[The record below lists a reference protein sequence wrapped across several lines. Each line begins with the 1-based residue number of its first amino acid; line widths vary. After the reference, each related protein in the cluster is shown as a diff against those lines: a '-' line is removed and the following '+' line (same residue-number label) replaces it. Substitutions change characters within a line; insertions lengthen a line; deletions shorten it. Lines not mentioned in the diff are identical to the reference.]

1 MKIKLLKAKSIS
13 DTRGDKTIE
22 VQLKTEYGV
31 FIASAPNGKSR
42 GKYEAEPWKKS
53 SNEDV
58 KFVNAIK
65 ISEVKFDK
73 FDDLALI
80 EKIFRNKV
88 GANTMIAIECAFLKA
103 LAKENKTEVW
113 KLINPRAKNFP
124 MPVGNAIGGGVHS
137 PGKKPDFQ
145 EFHLIPNT
153 DFEKAVKINKRG
165 WENCSELL
173 KNLDKNFTGK
183 TNDENAWITEFD
195 DNQVMEIIQDV
206 KENMIEE
213 FSTKIHCGIDV
224 AASGLYKNNKYNY
237 LNPKKS
243 LSRSEQIKFMTE
255 IADKFFYLED
265 PLEENDF
272 SGFAELMKKAK
283 GQGLIVGDDLTV
295 TNLQRIDKAWK
306 MRAINGVI
314 IKPNQNGS
322 LIEVKKIVEYC
333 KSKGIKTIFS
343 HRSGETSEN
352 ILADLAFGF
361 QADFIKTGIT
371 GKGRD
376 EKLNRMIE
384 IEKSL
389 F

>member
-1 MKIKLLKAKSIS
+1 MKIGGLKAKSIS

-22 VQLKTEYGV
+22 VELKTEFGV

-42 GKYEAEPWKKS
+42 GKYEAKPWKKNLS
-53 SNEDV
+53 EDIKV
-58 KFVNAIK
+58 VNASK
-65 ISEVKFDK
+65 ISEVKIDN

-80 EKIFRNKV
+80 EKIFGGKI
-88 GANTMIAIECAFLKA
+88 GANTMIALEYVFLKA
-103 LAKENKTEVW
+103 LAKEKNTEVW

-124 MPVGNAIGGGVHS
+124 MPVGNAIGGGAHS
-137 PGKKPDFQ
+137 SGKKPDFQ
-145 EFHLIPNT
+145 EFHLIPEAT
-153 DFEKAVKINKRG
+153 FERNVNINKRG

-173 KNLDKNFTGK
+173 KSLDKNFTGK
-183 TNDENAWITEFD
+183 TNDENAWVTDFD
-195 DNQVMEIIQDV
+195 NNQVMEIIQDV

-213 FSTKIHCGIDV
+213 FYAKVHCGIDM
-224 AASGLYKNNKYNY
+224 ASSGIYKNGKYNY

-243 LSRSEQIKFMTE
+243 LDKQEQIKFMAE
-255 IADKFFYLED
+255 IADKFYYLED

-272 SGFAELMKKAK
+272 SGFAELMKKTK
-283 GQGLIVGDDLTV
+283 GRGLVVGDDLTV
-295 TNLQRIDKAWK
+295 TNLKIIDKAWK
-306 MRAINGVI
+306 MKAINGVI

-322 LIEVKKIVEYC
+322 LMEVKKIVEYC

-343 HRSGETSEN
+343 HRSGETREN

-384 IEKSL
+384 IERSL
-389 F
+389 I